1 MTDRQNMERRRTYS
15 CSGNLGIYVYLY
27 GVEDKTPEEVA
38 SLFHQ
43 KADQVRHFA
52 LQVFNDA
59 EEDAEISEMWD
70 AETCEMLEEKDYYE
84 TE

>member
-1 MTDRQNMERRRTYS
+1 MSEQKKQSQTYS
-15 CSGNLGIYVYLY
+15 CCGNLGIYVYLY
-27 GVEDKTPEEVA
+27 EIEGKTPQEVA

-52 LQVFNDA
+52 LQVFGDA

-70 AETCEMLEEKDYYE
+70 AETGEMLEEKDYYE

>member
-1 MTDRQNMERRRTYS
+1 MSKRQEKIAKYS

-27 GVEDKTPEEVA
+27 EVEGKTPKEVA

-43 KADQVRHFA
+43 KADQVRRFA
-52 LQVFNDA
+52 LQVFGDA
-59 EEDAEISEMWD
+59 EEDAEINEMWD
-70 AETCEMLEEKDYYE
+70 AETGEMLEERDYYE